1 MLTPR
6 EQEVQLKAKQ
16 KAATKPKKEKAPPPP
31 KADVPTDDQTD
42 RLVWKINEVLAA
54 KNLRPSPR
62 EIVRIA
68 IAEGWGPTR

>member
-1 MLTPR
+1 M
-6 EQEVQLKAKQ
+6 QLKAKQ